1 MMSSID
7 VENLETGEARTC
19 LSKVELEEDRIMPK
33 A

>member
-19 LSKVELEEDRIMPK
+19 LSKVEEDRIMPK